1 MKTAEHYREKWLECR
16 RHLRA
21 ANKGAER
28 NAVAL
33 QLAVRRNVSGETHA
47 RHMRLLEEKRHE
59 TIVWNWLVMPD
70 EDFRLKF
77 GELTAQDLRNMRALL
92 KSMLGNRINRP

>member
-1 MKTAEHYREKWLECR
+1 MKPPEYYREKWLECR

-59 TIVWNWLVMPD
+59 TIVWNWLVMSD

-77 GELTAQDLRNMRALL
+77 GELTAQDLRNLRALL
-92 KSMLGNRINRP
+92 KAMLGKNHFRP

>member
-1 MKTAEHYREKWLECR
+1 MKTPEYYREKWLECR

-33 QLAVRRNVSGETHA
+33 ELAVRRNSSRETHE
-47 RHMRLLEEKRHE
+47 RHIRLMEEKRHE
-59 TIVWNWLVMPD
+59 TIVWNWLTKPD
-70 EDFRLKF
+70 EDFRLRF
-77 GELTAQDLRNMRALL
+77 GELTAQDLRNLRALL
-92 KSMLGNRINRP
+92 KEMLGNNYFRP